1 MQGASVLIVDDDSEI
16 RSVLTEFLED
26 EGYHAA
32 TASTGREAI
41 SILESTQQTPDIML
55 LDLMMPEIDGYG
67 VLEYLRNNLLQ
78 EFPVLIFS
86 AHKPSASLLGALDS
100 ELRDFI
106 AKPFELEELLIRM
119 QRLLQRS
126 PRFSGTGGGVLRVF
140 ALGSLRVYRDEILL
154 FDESWRN
161 KPAKTI
167 FKLLLT
173 HAGRRYPKDVLAEEL
188 WPETDPD
195 VAANRLRVAVHE
207 LRKMLGEGGR
217 KDSGPTHIAQQ
228 EGAYFFDD
236 SAPTWTDT
244 NAFEGAATRGREMAA
259 EGRIEEALHA
269 YQVAEALYLGEYLR
283 DDPFFEWTIATR
295 ERLRELHLHVLSDA
309 ARIHAEA
316 GSPEQAA
323 IFSRKILRIEPWR
336 EEVYRRLME
345 YLVAAGRPH
354 EALRAYEECRRALR
368 AEVEA
373 EPSSETTRLREQ
385 ILAENKSA
393 GERSA
398 HAES

>member
-1 MQGASVLIVDDDSEI
+1 ME
-16 RSVLTEFLED
+16 
-26 EGYHAA
+26 
-32 TASTGREAI
+32 
-41 SILESTQQTPDIML
+41 
-55 LDLMMPEIDGYG
+55 
-67 VLEYLRNNLLQ
+67 
-78 EFPVLIFS
+78 
-86 AHKPSASLLGALDS
+86 
-100 ELRDFI
+100 
-106 AKPFELEELLIRM
+106 
-119 QRLLQRS
+119 RLLQRS
-126 PRFSGTGGGVLRVF
+126 PRFGATGVGMLRVF
-140 ALGSLRVYRDEILL
+140 ALGSLRVYRDENLL

-173 HAGRRYPKDVLAEEL
+173 HFGRRYPKDVLAEEL

-217 KDSGPTHIAQQ
+217 KDRGPTHIAQQ
-228 EGAYFFDD
+228 EGAYFFDS
-236 SAPTWTDT
+236 SAPTWTDMG
-244 NAFEGAATRGREMAA
+244 AFEEAATRGREMAA
-259 EGRIEEALHA
+259 EGRTEEALHA

-309 ARIHAEA
+309 ARIHAED
-316 GSPEQAA
+316 GSPDQASL
-323 IFSRKILRIEPWR
+323 FSRKILRIEPWR

-373 EPSSETTRLREQ
+373 EPSPETTRLRDQ
-385 ILAENKSA
+385 ILADNQATGGRTAS
-393 GERSA
+393 
-398 HAES
+398 AES